1 MTFGLRVHV
10 EVAHPRFWQTFSAR
24 VYLQNQSPSFG
35 AMGAGA
41 PLLMDGMRRDAN
53 QQRERLSLAGCIVF
67 FSPPAF
73 SKLTKRERE
82 LHGFPVRK

>member
-1 MTFGLRVHV
+1 MTFELRGHV

-53 QQRERLSLAGCIVF
+53 QQRERLSLAVQ
-67 FSPPAF
+67 
-73 SKLTKRERE
+73 
-82 LHGFPVRK
+82 